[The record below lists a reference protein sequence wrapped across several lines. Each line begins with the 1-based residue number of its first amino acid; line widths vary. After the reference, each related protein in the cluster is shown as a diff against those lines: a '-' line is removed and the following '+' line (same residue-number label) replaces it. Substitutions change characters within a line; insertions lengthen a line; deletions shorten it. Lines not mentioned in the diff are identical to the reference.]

1 MKITRQKDQNLIDL
15 ASFALEKAHANGATE
30 AEVEVSIAQGKSIT
44 VRLSELE
51 TIEVNN
57 DKSLTLSVYF
67 GKKRGLVTS
76 SDFSLKAIEDCVLSA
91 CQIAK
96 YTQEDKGYGLADKK
110 LLANESHELEVYFP
124 FDLTERFM
132 IDHALATEAEALQF
146 NTKIKN
152 SEGVQFSNSEA
163 NFIYANSHDFIG
175 GFPSSRVTLSCSV
188 IANDDEQMQRDSIY
202 TTARNFSDLKNHLDL
217 GKETA
222 QRAVS
227 KLHPKK
233 IKTGRYPVIF
243 EAPIATSL
251 IATLVSAVSGGNLY
265 RQNSFLLNAI
275 GKVIA
280 SPQLT
285 IIENP
290 FLKRGNASTYF
301 DDDGVK
307 VKERVVVD
315 QGILNGYFLSTYTA
329 NKLNLVSTGNAGGA
343 HNLLIKSSNINF
355 KDLLM
360 KMGTGL
366 LVTDILGHGTN
377 MVTGDYSRGAS
388 GFWVENGK
396 IVHPVEEI
404 TIAGNLKDIYKNIRL
419 IANDTYKN
427 SSKYTGSILVDEL
440 TVGSNN

>member
-1 MKITRQKDQNLIDL
+1 MKITRQKNQNLIDL
-15 ASFALEKAHANGATE
+15 ASFALEKAQANGATE

-146 NTKIKN
+146 NAKIKN

-163 NFIYANSHDFIG
+163 NFIYANSHHFIG

-222 QRAVS
+222 QRALS

-233 IKTGRYPVIF
+233 
-243 EAPIATSL
+243 
-251 IATLVSAVSGGNLY
+251 
-265 RQNSFLLNAI
+265 
-275 GKVIA
+275 
-280 SPQLT
+280 
-285 IIENP
+285 
-290 FLKRGNASTYF
+290 
-301 DDDGVK
+301 
-307 VKERVVVD
+307 
-315 QGILNGYFLSTYTA
+315 
-329 NKLNLVSTGNAGGA
+329 
-343 HNLLIKSSNINF
+343 
-355 KDLLM
+355 
-360 KMGTGL
+360 
-366 LVTDILGHGTN
+366 
-377 MVTGDYSRGAS
+377 
-388 GFWVENGK
+388 
-396 IVHPVEEI
+396 
-404 TIAGNLKDIYKNIRL
+404 
-419 IANDTYKN
+419 
-427 SSKYTGSILVDEL
+427 
-440 TVGSNN
+440 